1 MTRKFDEK
9 AFFSV
14 FAVLLF
20 CGVIVSLCVGKY
32 PLSFTDIAG
41 LLTGKIQNSM
51 KSRVFFFLRL
61 PRTVVALIAGA
72 GLGLAGWVYQTVFR
86 NPLASPDITG
96 ISSGA
101 NLGAAVVIV
110 VAGNSAITVASGAFA
125 GGLAAV
131 LAVAFLVRSTKSN
144 TTSTFIL
151 SGIIIASVSKAAIM
165 LLKYYADSD
174 SGLAAIEYWT
184 MGSLA
189 SVTMSKLSGILPFW
203 IVGFAG
209 LLLLHRQ
216 IVLLSLSD
224 EEAESLGVN
233 VRLSRFAVLSFSTLL
248 VSSVISITGLISF
261 SGLIAP
267 HIARL
272 ITGKRDFRT
281 MILSALTGAFV
292 IVVSDIAARSIGSSE
307 IPISIVTTFF
317 GVPFLVFF
325 MLKRRRNIT

>member
-1 MTRKFDEK
+1 MRKFDEK
-9 AFFSV
+9 AVFSV

-233 VRLSRFAVLSFSTLL
+233 VRLSRFSVLSFSTLL